1 MENYLIRAIT
11 EGSTRKE
18 EFHSYSSTATSI
30 ISLIPESK
38 LQGNADNITLV
49 SDDGIVIGVYF
60 NVGVV
65 FDDLE
70 YKYDNVKLVSLKYNK
85 ETGEHYYKYYVLY
98 NPLNIQMDNI
108 VSTGFYTNDPS
119 KITVY
124 VVPHLHEDEDRDAAF
139 VLENFKGITLHKETG
154 ETIMETAYEP
164 NPDSA

>member
-1 MENYLIRAIT
+1 MEDYAIRART
-11 EGSTRKE
+11 EGTIRKE
-18 EFHSYSSTATSI
+18 EFSRGSI
-30 ISLIPESK
+30 HADNILSIVPENK
-38 LQGNADNITLV
+38 LQGNKDKATLV
-49 SDDGIVIGVYF
+49 SDDGIIIGVYF

-70 YKYDNVKLVSLKYNK
+70 YQYDNVKLVSLKYNK

-98 NPLNIQMDNI
+98 NPLDIPMDNI

-139 VLENFKGITLHKETG
+139 VLENFKGITMYKETG

>member
-108 VSTGFYTNDPS
+108 VSTGFYTS

-139 VLENFKGITLHKETG
+139 VLENFKGITLNKHTHEVIQETS
-154 ETIMETAYEP
+154 YEP
-164 NPDSA
+164 KPPST

>member
-11 EGSTRKE
+11 EGNTRKE
-18 EFHSYSSTATSI
+18 EFHIDSSTATSI
-30 ISLIPESK
+30 ISLIPELK
-38 LQGNADNITLV
+38 LQGNADKITLV

-60 NVGVV
+60 KAGAV

-119 KITVY
+119 KVTVY
-124 VVPHLHEDEDRDAAF
+124 IVPELYDGEVDNSGF
-139 VLENFKGITLHKETG
+139 VRENFKGITLYKETG

-164 NPDSA
+164 NPISA

>member
-11 EGSTRKE
+11 EGSTRKD
-18 EFHSYSSTATSI
+18 EFGSDSSAANSI

-38 LQGNADNITLV
+38 LQGNRNKVTLV
-49 SDDGIVIGVYF
+49 SDDGTVIGLYF

-70 YKYDNVKLVSLKYNK
+70 YQYDNVKLVSLKYNK
-85 ETGEHYYKYYVLY
+85 DTGEHYYKYYVLY
-98 NPLNIQMDNI
+98 NPLDVPMDNI

-124 VVPHLHEDEDRDAAF
+124 VVPKLYQDEDRDASF
-139 VLENFKGITLHKETG
+139 VFENFKGITMYKETG

-164 NPDSA
+164 NPISA